1 MRKLKHVK
9 QDFASDGKMLKGS
22 GVQAEFSS
30 VLPMGSW
37 DPGRWRRTC
46 QVNNWLNGCCLD
58 QGFGHFDL
66 GQAFEVLGRGAPDRL
81 QLSERGR
88 SVLGN
93 KFCGL
98 ITRASNEIRRE
109 KGWEL
114 DVTEKG

>member
-1 MRKLKHVK
+1 MN
-9 QDFASDGKMLKGS
+9 D
-22 GVQAEFSS
+22 
-30 VLPMGSW
+30 
-37 DPGRWRRTC
+37 
-46 QVNNWLNGCCLD
+46 WLGGWCPD
-58 QGFGHFDL
+58 RGFGYFDL
-66 GQAFEVLGRGAPDRL
+66 GQAFEKLGMWAPDGLRL
-81 QLSERGR
+81 SKRGR